1 MLMSSEKDEELDEF
15 ATSAS
20 LGLTIYTAIETGDT
34 NTLEAIEEGY
44 SAEEQFAAVL
54 DLANLSLD
62 MLGLAVGKQDEE
74 LYASLRE
81 ALIRVQGER

>member
-1 MLMSSEKDEELDEF
+1 MSGEKDEELDEF
-15 ATSAS
+15 VASAS
-20 LGLTIYTAIETGDT
+20 LGLTIYAAIETGDT
-34 NTLEAIEEGY
+34 DTLEAVQEGY
-44 SAEEQFAAVL
+44 SAEEQFTAVL

-81 ALIRVQGER
+81 ALTRVQGQR